1 MLAASSSFA
10 KYGLM
15 AGTVLSFFVLLLD
28 ADQLTER
35 AFLLPLRTGCFALL
49 DPTVGLYSPSPELTL
64 LAKAKPSAAT
74 YFTSRPIT
82 VTPLTEQQTEPC
94 FGQTNSS
101 NVPGTFAITLNTDRL
116 QTPAQ
121 RAVALA
127 HELVHVEHGDPAA
140 EASHHSVFRHLW
152 MTEEGEA
159 HLAGLRAA
167 QTLDSPMMYPAWQ
180 DYVVWIFLLPI
191 SYAWFILY
199 AALCWMYRGSLRRA
213 PSNRTVAI

>member
-15 AGTVLSFFVLLLD
+15 TGAVLSFFVLLVD

-35 AFLLPLRTGCFALL
+35 AFLQPLRPGCFALL
-49 DPTVGLYSPSPELTL
+49 DPTVGLYSLSPELTL
-64 LAKAKPSAAT
+64 LAKADPSAAT

-94 FGQTNSS
+94 FGKTNSS
-101 NVPGTFAITLNTDRL
+101 NVPGTFAITINTDRL
-116 QTPAQ
+116 QTPAE

-127 HELVHVEHGDPAA
+127 HELVHVGHGDPAA
-140 EASHHSVFRHLW
+140 KASHHSIFRHLW

-167 QTLDSPMMYPAWQ
+167 RTLDSPLMYPAWQ

-191 SYAWFILY
+191 SYAWFIFY
-199 AALCWMYRGSLRRA
+199 AALCWMYPFVLQTSEHDA
-213 PSNRTVAI
+213 T